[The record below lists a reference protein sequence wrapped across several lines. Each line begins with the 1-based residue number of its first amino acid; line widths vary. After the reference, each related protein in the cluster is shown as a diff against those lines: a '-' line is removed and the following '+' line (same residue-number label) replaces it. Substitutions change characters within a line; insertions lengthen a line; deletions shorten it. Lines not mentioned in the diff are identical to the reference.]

1 MFLIGTIIVSIIF
14 SIQPFLKKNLMNEF
28 TIDEYTVYSSLIAL
42 VFFFIGSIY
51 KGLDF
56 KGLKD
61 KSAYSYGILVFISL
75 LTLTYSYVLNLM
87 LKEYKVSDVMPYI
100 RCCEMIWILLIT
112 GYLNFNDINYKR
124 ILGVLLVITGIYIT
138 PST

>member
-1 MFLIGTIIVSIIF
+1 MFLIGIILVSIIF
-14 SIQPFLKKNLMNEF
+14 SIQPFLKKNLMTEF

-56 KGLKD
+56 KSLKA
-61 KSAYSYGILVFISL
+61 KSAYSYGILIFISL
-75 LTLTYSYVLNLM
+75 LTLTYSYVLNMM
-87 LKEYKVSDVMPYI
+87 LKEYKVGDVMPYI
-100 RCCEMIWILLIT
+100 RCGEMIWILLIT

-124 ILGVLLVITGIYIT
+124 ILGVLLVIAGIYIT